1 MIDLKKLCI
10 RPETPAD
17 YRAVESLIRDAF
29 WNLYVPGCDEHYV
42 AHALRGHADFIP
54 ALDLVAE
61 LDGQIVGS
69 VMYTKATLMDE
80 ADVCK
85 EILTFGPL
93 AVLPACQ
100 RQGVGKALLDASF
113 KIARTMGYDAIV
125 IFGHPGNYVARGFK
139 SCQKYSVCMPDGSF
153 PTAMLVKELT
163 AGALDGRRW
172 IYHESPAY
180 AVDPDGFSAF
190 DAQFPP
196 RPREYRPSQEEFYI
210 YSHSVIR

>member
-1 MIDLKKLCI
+1 MNDCI
-10 RPETPAD
+10 IRLIEEKD
-17 YRAVESLIRDAF
+17 HHEVEHMTRRAF
-29 WNLYVPGCDEHYV
+29 WNVNMPGCDEHYV

-61 LDGQIVGS
+61 LDGRIVGS
-69 VMYTKATLMDE
+69 VMYTKATLTDE
-80 ADVCK
+80 AGACK

-93 AVLPACQ
+93 AVLPAFQ
-100 RQGVGKALLDASF
+100 RQGVGKALLEASF
-113 KIARTMGYDAIV
+113 EIAGAMGYDAIV

-139 SCQKYSVCMPDGSF
+139 SCQKYGVCMPDGSF

-172 IYHESPAY
+172 MYHESPAY
-180 AVDPDGFSAF
+180 AVDPGGFPAF